1 MTNGPP
7 PLDLAGFDAGVFDLD
22 GVVTDTATLHRIAWK
37 DMFDAFLAARDETQV
52 PFSDDDYYRFVDGRP
67 RYEGVRTFLESRKL
81 DLPYGGPD
89 DPPERDTICGLGNRK
104 NEAFNKRLAH
114 GGVEVFDNSVR
125 LIDMIKAHGLKTALV
140 TSSRNAEAVLAAA
153 GIKQLFDA
161 VVDGNE
167 AIRQKLKGKPH
178 PDTYRHALEV
188 LGVDPARAFG
198 VEDATSGVES
208 IRAAGYGV
216 VVGVDRAGQRQAL
229 LDHGADIVVRDL
241 GELRLSGSD
250 QEPNLPDAL
259 DRFDDLARMFA
270 ERKPAIFLDYDG
282 TLTPIVSRPELA
294 VLDDAMRATLAELAE
309 VFPSAIISGRD
320 RANVENLV
328 RLGGMVYAGSHGFD
342 IAGPGGLKREY
353 EGAAKFV
360 PALDEAE
367 TLLNER
373 LGGIEGVLV
382 ERKRYAI
389 AVHYRLVADAQV
401 PAVEQGF
408 DAVLGQVD
416 GLRRTAGKKV
426 FEMRPQLEWH
436 KGKAV
441 LWLLGEL
448 GLDRP
453 DVLPVYI
460 GDDETDEDAFAALA
474 GRGLGI
480 LVADRPQKTQAE
492 YRLESPEAVAR
503 FLRRLI
509 ATFNTQ
515 PPQ

>member
-1 MTNGPP
+1 MTNGPI
-7 PLDLAGFDAGVFDLD
+7 PLDLARFDAGVFDLD
-22 GVVTDTATLHRIAWK
+22 GVVTDTATLHRVAWK
-37 DMFDAFLAARDETQV
+37 DMFDAFLGEARA
-52 PFSDDDYYRFVDGRP
+52 PFTDDDYYRFVDGRP

-81 DLPYGGPD
+81 DLPYGDPD
-89 DPPERDTICGLGNRK
+89 DAPERDTICGLGNRK
-104 NEAFNKRLAH
+104 NEAFNGRLRDD
-114 GGVEVFDNSVR
+114 GVETFHNSVR
-125 LIDMIKAHGLKTALV
+125 LIHMIKAHGLKTALV
-140 TSSRNAEAVLAAA
+140 TSSRNAQAVLAAA
-153 GIKQLFDA
+153 GIEPLFDA

-167 AIRQKLKGKPH
+167 AIRQNLRGKPH

-208 IRAAGYGV
+208 IRAAGYGL
-216 VVGVDRAGQRQAL
+216 VVGVDRAGQRQSL

-241 GELRLSGSD
+241 GELRLAGSD
-250 QEPNLPDAL
+250 AEPDLPDAL
-259 DRFDDLARMFA
+259 ARFDDLARLFA

-294 VLDDAMRATLAELAE
+294 VLDEPMRATLADLAE
-309 VFPSAIISGRD
+309 TFPAAIISGRD
-320 RANVENLV
+320 RANVEDLV
-328 RLGGMVYAGSHGFD
+328 GLRGMVYAGSHGFD

-367 TLLNER
+367 KLLNER
-373 LGGIEGVLV
+373 LGGIEGVIV

-389 AVHYRLVADAQV
+389 AVHYRLVADARV
-401 PAVEQGF
+401 PAVEEAF
-408 DAVLGQVD
+408 DAVLGEV
-416 GLRRTAGKKV
+416 GTLRRTAGKKV
-426 FEMRPQLEWH
+426 VEMRPQLAWH
-436 KGKAV
+436 TGKAV
-441 LWLLGEL
+441 LWLLEEL

-480 LVADRPQKTQAE
+480 LVADGPQETHAE
-492 YRLESPEAVAR
+492 YRLESPEAVGE

-509 ATFNTQ
+509 ASFN
-515 PPQ
+515 